1 MVPSS
6 ATSRTANR
14 RKKGNSDDG
23 TLPQRRNN
31 VGGHGQKASGTATS
45 NEVIVIDDGD
55 SDDYIDAT
63 KKKSADDERKPAA
76 KVSIL
81 PKKRQQQRCISLL
94 DEDDSSVKEIKTHS
108 VKMASVDYDHVLAEK
123 IQKKEL
129 DAVARSSSN
138 ITKANPLREQR
149 LMARSTDGKA
159 VLAVQ
164 EIMALVI
171 ETRNI
176 ATKDKNYHLVNY
188 IAAVTREDMFH
199 FAKSMLELQHEF
211 LRQKINGYIDVGYH
225 YTDSRNM
232 ANIRQHGL
240 LTRKDRDSQKVN
252 STSHG
257 SVFGEACTLQTIRI
271 TFRTMV
277 ILECWLPDWRVKWCV
292 LQGLFIQT

>member
-76 KVSIL
+76 KVSTL

-94 DEDDSSVKEIKTHS
+94 DEDDSSVQEIQTHS
-108 VKMASVDYDHVLAEK
+108 VKMANVDYDRVLAEK

-149 LMARSTDGKA
+149 LMPVPRMVRPYLRCKKSWPW
-159 VLAVQ
+159 L
-164 EIMALVI
+164 LRH
-171 ETRNI
+171 ETLLRR
-176 ATKDKNYHLVNY
+176 
-188 IAAVTREDMFH
+188 TR
-199 FAKSMLELQHEF
+199 
-211 LRQKINGYIDVGYH
+211 II
-225 YTDSRNM
+225 
-232 ANIRQHGL
+232 I
-240 LTRKDRDSQKVN
+240 
-252 STSHG
+252 
-257 SVFGEACTLQTIRI
+257 
-271 TFRTMV
+271 
-277 ILECWLPDWRVKWCV
+277 
-292 LQGLFIQT
+292 